1 MVNEARIPCLK
12 RWRRKKKEMGGA

>member
-1 MVNEARIPCLK
+1 VNEARIPCLK